1 MSFLKRIGPGP
12 LIAAAFIGPGTVTLC
27 SIAGVQFGFALLWT
41 LLFAIVATGI
51 LQEMSAR
58 LGLISQKG
66 LSQIIREQIDSPV
79 AKALAVVLIISA
91 VVVGNAAYEA
101 GNISGAVL
109 GLDGV
114 FGALSLGEGGTNLW
128 ALLIGVVAFILLFI
142 GSYKVLERVLVGLV
156 LFMSLAFVI
165 TAIMTKPDM
174 GALFSG
180 LLVPSFPEGSGL
192 ILIGLIGTTIVPY
205 NLFLHANLVKEKWH
219 NETDLSATK
228 TDTWVA
234 VLLGGLVSM
243 TIIISAAAIQ
253 GGDIQNVSDLAKALE
268 PLFGQWSKYFIAL
281 GLFAAGITSAVTAP
295 LAAAY
300 VVKGCLGWES
310 DLRDW
315 NFRAVWMII
324 LIIGVVFSLSG
335 FKPIIIIKFAQAANG
350 ILLPVVA
357 GFLLWIANKKA
368 VLGTYTNST
377 LQNILGVAII
387 LITLVLGLKG
397 VFAALGMS
405 LF

>member
-1 MSFLKRIGPGP
+1 
-12 LIAAAFIGPGTVTLC
+12 
-27 SIAGVQFGFALLWT
+27 
-41 LLFAIVATGI
+41 
-51 LQEMSAR
+51 
-58 LGLISQKG
+58 
-66 LSQIIREQIDSPV
+66 
-79 AKALAVVLIISA
+79 
-91 VVVGNAAYEA
+91 
-101 GNISGAVL
+101 
-109 GLDGV
+109 
-114 FGALSLGEGGTNLW
+114 
-128 ALLIGVVAFILLFI
+128 
-142 GSYKVLERVLVGLV
+142 
-156 LFMSLAFVI
+156 VI